1 MRHNIIKRSLSLVLA
16 LVMVLGLGATGVQA
30 APAKQNVT
38 FEKLENV
45 GADLIQ
51 NNAVIENKN
60 ENRYA
65 DTDMVRV
72 TIVLEGEGA
81 IGKLSAGEDFLSST
95 DAVEYRAELQAKQ
108 EKVTADISRQALK
121 GKKLDVVWN
130 LTLVANAISANVCY
144 GDIDEIAKVQGVERV
159 YLETVYYPQTAET
172 NNIVAQ
178 EMTGANI
185 AQNSYGYYGA
195 GTAIAVVDTGTDPY
209 HQSCSAEGF

>member
-130 LTLVANAISANVCY
+130 LTLVANAIR
-144 GDIDEIAKVQGVERV
+144 EIGRAHV
-159 YLETVYYPQTAET
+159 
-172 NNIVAQ
+172 
-178 EMTGANI
+178 
-185 AQNSYGYYGA
+185 
-195 GTAIAVVDTGTDPY
+195 
-209 HQSCSAEGF
+209 